1 MPKQFQSIFTLQLQ
15 YLWRGMEASI
25 LVPLLVVLS
34 EVIPQMTWNYN
45 QTFTSNICT
54 PPAAHSLPPLFLQ
67 MKGVDLLDMSC
78 KFDLHLT
85 CNFRVFIFVKFSYKQ
100 KVPFYAA
107 SRWFFGRN
115 PPKSGENGF
124 KFWTVMQCKV
134 MHQICDQFYFIVKKW
149 SRISQKTDFLEDHER
164 PHEDI

>member
-1 MPKQFQSIFTLQLQ
+1 
-15 YLWRGMEASI
+15 MEASI
-25 LVPLLVVLS
+25 LVPFLVVLY

-45 QTFTSNICT
+45 QTFTGNICT
-54 PPAAHSLPPLFLQ
+54 HPPPPTPPQLPSCCPFITTSFLQ

-85 CNFRVFIFVKFSYKQ
+85 CKFRVFIFVKFSYKQ

-115 PPKSGENGF
+115 PPKSGGNGL
-124 KFWTVMQCKV
+124 KFWTVVQCKV
-134 MHQICDQFYFIVKKW
+134 MHQICDQFYFIGKKW

-164 PHEDI
+164 SHEDI